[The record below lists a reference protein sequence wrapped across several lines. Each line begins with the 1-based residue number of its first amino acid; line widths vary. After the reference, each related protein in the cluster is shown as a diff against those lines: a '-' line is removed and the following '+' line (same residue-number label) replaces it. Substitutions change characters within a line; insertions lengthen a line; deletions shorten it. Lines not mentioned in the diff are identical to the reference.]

1 MNTFAKYHLQQIN
14 TVALIET
21 NDLTFAFNNGDDVL
35 KNINLNVEKGS
46 IYGFLGPNGSGK
58 TTTIRLLL
66 GLLPNLKNN
75 IQLFGQNLKDN
86 RIEILSK
93 IGALIEQ
100 PSLYDHLS
108 GFDNLE
114 ITRKVR
120 SISKSRVDETLK
132 IVGLKSAA
140 QKKVK
145 EYSLGMK
152 QRLGLAVALLSEPEL
167 LILDEPVNGLDPN
180 GIIEIRELLLKL
192 NKENG
197 TTIFLSSHLLS
208 EIEKIVTHLGV
219 LSKGKL
225 VFQGKYNDV
234 KELQKKSAIIHIQ
247 TSNNEKSFD
256 VLSNRYVPV
265 FSENL
270 QIQLPYQSKE
280 QIADVCR
287 LLVGNNIDIFRMQI
301 ENSNLEEIFLKITG
315 N

>member
-66 GLLPNLKNN
+66 GLFPNLKNN

-120 SISKSRVDETLK
+120 SISKK
-132 IVGLKSAA
+132 
-140 QKKVK
+140 
-145 EYSLGMK
+145 
-152 QRLGLAVALLSEPEL
+152 
-167 LILDEPVNGLDPN
+167 
-180 GIIEIRELLLKL
+180 
-192 NKENG
+192 
-197 TTIFLSSHLLS
+197 
-208 EIEKIVTHLGV
+208 
-219 LSKGKL
+219 SKGI
-225 VFQGKYNDV
+225 FFG
-234 KELQKKSAIIHIQ
+234 
-247 TSNNEKSFD
+247 NETT
-256 VLSNRYVPV
+256 VR
-265 FSENL
+265 
-270 QIQLPYQSKE
+270 
-280 QIADVCR
+280 ACR
-287 LLVGNNIDIFRMQI
+287 SVAFR
-301 ENSNLEEIFLKITG
+301 T
-315 N
+315 